1 MNRVFEQYAAEIIV
15 IMGVIVT
22 IAVKM

>member
-1 MNRVFEQYAAEIIV
+1 MSRVFEQYAAEIIV